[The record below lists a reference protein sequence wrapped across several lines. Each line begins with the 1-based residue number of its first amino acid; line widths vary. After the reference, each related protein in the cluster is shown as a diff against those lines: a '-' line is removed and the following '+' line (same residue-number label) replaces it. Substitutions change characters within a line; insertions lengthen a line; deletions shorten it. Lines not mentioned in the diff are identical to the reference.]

1 MKEVDMEYR
10 KEDKL
15 SGGEIAVGG
24 SWRSKLDNFWFYHK
38 WHVLVTAFV
47 VFVVLVCL
55 LQSRENKKD
64 DVTLMF
70 AGPYKLS
77 ATEVAALRTGLN
89 DVMPE
94 DFNGDGE
101 KYAEMVMMQIFSDA
115 QEAEIKATPDGEIPP
130 YSGYID
136 PYYNDEQVT
145 SFDNL
150 IMAGEY
156 SICILEPWLYER
168 VKGAG
173 GFRKL
178 SEVFGTVPEAA
189 IDEYGVLLADTAFAK
204 AYPVCESLPEGT
216 VICLRGKGVMS
227 AIVNKKRN
235 DREYAESEAMFRAII
250 QFVGA
255 ASTDVTE

>member
-1 MKEVDMEYR
+1 MDYR
-10 KEDKL
+10 KEDKMA
-15 SGGEIAVGG
+15 GGEISVGG
-24 SWRSKLDNFWFYHK
+24 SWRSRLDNFWFYHK

-77 ATEVAALRTGLN
+77 ATEMASLRMGLN

-115 QEAEIKATPDGEIPP
+115 QEAEIKATPDDEIPP
-130 YSGYID
+130 YRGYID

-156 SICILEPWLYER
+156 SICILDPWLYER

-178 SEVFGTVPEAA
+178 SDVLGSVPQTA
-189 IDEYGVLLADTAFAK
+189 IDEYGILLSDTAFAQ
-204 AYPVCESLPEGT
+204 AYPVCEIFPEGT
-216 VICLRGKGVMS
+216 VLCLRSKGVMS
-227 AIVNKKRN
+227 ALVNKKKN
-235 DREYAESEAMFRAII
+235 DREYAQSEEMFRAIV
-250 QFVGA
+250 QYQA
-255 ASTDVTE
+255 TPSADVTE

>member
-1 MKEVDMEYR
+1 MEYR

-168 VKGAG
+168 VKGSG

-235 DREYAESEAMFRAII
+235 DREYAESEAMFRTII